1 VKEMTVTNSLLRDF
15 NEKYKFLINNIK
27 DVILETELD
36 GISTYVSPQVYELFG
51 YRPEELL
58 GVNFLQFIHDDDKP
72 TITKILSQIVNSEEG
87 FSLEYKVKHKAGHF
101 IPVSAHGSLV
111 KSGDNLK
118 LVGILRDIS
127 DKKNF
132 NQKLEESEKKFK
144 LLYEN
149 APLPYQSLDENGN
162 ILEIN
167 KAWLKFFG
175 YSKDDVIGRWLGD
188 FMVPSSS
195 EFFKARFPLFKE
207 HGEVRDVKYEIVRSD
222 GTNKTISFN
231 GKVSYNEFGNFERTH
246 CIFIDIT
253 EKKNMERK
261 LKTSE
266 EKYHAIFEQAM
277 DSIIL
282 IDTDTGEI
290 VDFNEQMHKTL
301 GYTRAEF
308 EKLRIPEFDLME
320 DEEDYKR
327 HLKKVIS
334 EGSDSFETKYRT
346 KNGDIKDILINVKAI
361 KIMDK
366 TFLHSILQDVT
377 EQRKFRKQIVE
388 INSLKSELLERTSHE
403 LKTPLISIKGFT
415 DLLLELHRDK
425 FDDEAYSIL
434 GEIKHGTER
443 LETIINKL
451 LEASQLESGQMQIKP
466 TREDLS
472 FLIKFCVRNLR
483 GLAATRNHFINLNLH
498 NKIILNFEKEKIH
511 EVVSHLIINALKFTP
526 PYGEIQI
533 QSDYRDDCV
542 VISVKDNGIGFTK
555 DEKKKI
561 FKKFGKIERYGQ
573 GWNIGIEGTGMGLY
587 TSKKIIELH
596 GGEIWVESLGRNKGS
611 KFSFSLPLIKE

>member
-1 VKEMTVTNSLLRDF
+1 
-15 NEKYKFLINNIK
+15 
-27 DVILETELD
+27 LD
-36 GISTYVSPQVYELFG
+36 
-51 YRPEELL
+51 
-58 GVNFLQFIHDDDKP
+58 
-72 TITKILSQIVNSEEG
+72 
-87 FSLEYKVKHKAGHF
+87 
-101 IPVSAHGSLV
+101 
-111 KSGDNLK
+111 
-118 LVGILRDIS
+118 
-127 DKKNF
+127 
-132 NQKLEESEKKFK
+132 
-144 LLYEN
+144 
-149 APLPYQSLDENGN
+149 
-162 ILEIN
+162 
-167 KAWLKFFG
+167 

-188 FMVPSSS
+188 FMVPSSR
-195 EFFKARFPLFKE
+195 EFYRTRFQLFKD
-207 HGEVRDVKYEIVRSD
+207 HGEARDVQYDIIRSD
-222 GTNKTISFN
+222 GTHKTISFN
-231 GKVSYNEFGNFERTH
+231 GKISYDENGNFERTH

-253 EKKNMERK
+253 EKKDMERK

-301 GYTRAEF
+301 GYTREEF
-308 EKLRIPEFDLME
+308 KKLRIPEFDLME
-320 DEEDYKR
+320 DEEDYKQ
-327 HLKKVIS
+327 HLKKVIN

-346 KNGDIKDILINVKAI
+346 KNGNIKDILINVKTI
-361 KIMDK
+361 KTMDK
-366 TFLHSILQDVT
+366 VFLHSILQDVT
-377 EQRKFRKQIVE
+377 EQRKVKRKVVE

-415 DLLLELHRDK
+415 DLLIELHRDK
-425 FDDEAYSIL
+425 FDDESYTIL
-434 GEIKHGTER
+434 DEIKHGVER

-451 LEASQLESGQMQIKP
+451 LETSHLDSGQIQIKP
-466 TREDLS
+466 TREDLT

-483 GLAATRNHFINLNLH
+483 GLAATRNLFINLNVYD
-498 NKIILNFEKEKIH
+498 KIILYFEKEKIH
-511 EVVSHLIINALKFTP
+511 EVISHLIINAIKFTP

-533 QSDYRDDCV
+533 QSDYRDDYV

-555 DEKKKI
+555 EEKKKI